1 MPRVIH
7 FEIHAEDT
15 NRASKFYESTFGWN
29 FIKWDGP
36 EEYYLINTGPDSE
49 PGINGGLMKRRDPNG
64 NVYNSIKVDSV
75 DEYIKKVEEN
85 GGKVVVPKMAVQGMG
100 YLAYCTDTEGNIF
113 GITHFDPEAK

>member
-7 FEIHAEDT
+7 FEIQAEDT
-15 NRASKFYESTFGWN
+15 NRASKFYESTFGWKFN
-29 FIKWDGP
+29 KWDGT

-85 GGKVVVPKMAVQGMG
+85 GGGK
-100 YLAYCTDTEGNIF
+100 
-113 GITHFDPEAK
+113 